1 MCAHAARR
9 VLVVP
14 STQAAKGER
23 PPSPPALP
31 HSCTPKVD
39 EENLIEACAA
49 AHLRCTDRGGL
60 QQPAW
65 PARGWMSLEVS
76 ESRLD
81 DAKFRIQLA
90 VLAVLQFMA
99 VGLDAWL
106 SAGGVQAWLVMTRF
120 TPCCCACDGMPLDW
134 GRRPSPAT
142 VLCPAARTSCDPPS
156 ASAAV
161 SCIADDLHVTLR
173 FAR

>member
-1 MCAHAARR
+1 MPPAA
-9 VLVVP
+9 
-14 STQAAKGER
+14 SSS
-23 PPSPPALP
+23 SPPHGREAGPQTQRSADQLVCP
-31 HSCTPKVD
+31 LTVSPRAGRSTGAFVLLYSPKVED
-39 EENLIEACAA
+39 EGEVLIEACAA

-99 VGLDAWL
+99 VGLDAWF

-120 TPCCCACDGMPLDW
+120 APCCCACD
-134 GRRPSPAT
+134 
-142 VLCPAARTSCDPPS
+142 
-156 ASAAV
+156 
-161 SCIADDLHVTLR
+161 
-173 FAR
+173 

>member
-1 MCAHAARR
+1 M
-9 VLVVP
+9 
-14 STQAAKGER
+14 G
-23 PPSPPALP
+23 
-31 HSCTPKVD
+31 
-39 EENLIEACAA
+39 

-65 PARGWMSLEVS
+65 PARGLMSLEVS

-106 SAGGVQAWLVMTRF
+106 SAGGVQAWLLHSLFWPFASTAIVF
-120 TPCCCACDGMPLDW
+120 VGCAIFLKWKPGIYLFIFSSSILLILSA
-134 GRRPSPAT
+134 GT
-142 VLCPAARTSCDPPS
+142 FFNIVLYDEAFGKRARLWKEVLMDALQMLMSLVCLGYGIWALIPVKDS
-156 ASAAV
+156 GIV
-161 SCIADDLHVTLR
+161 S
-173 FAR
+173 